1 MKSMKVYVVMYEH
14 ANDTGIVDIYKSEE
28 AAREAV
34 EDHHEGAR
42 ENHNIIDFYVEEH
55 TVR

>member
-55 TVR
+55 TVI

>member
-14 ANDTGIVDIYKSEE
+14 ANETGILDIYKNKKD
-28 AAREAV
+28 AKEAV
-34 EDHHEGAR
+34 KDHQQGAR